1 MPVNRKPT
9 RLYTQQIT
17 LCVIANTTT
26 LCTPGSIITEMCY
39 LMPHLYKKIH
49 SIWMKNEYTRL
60 SMGGKNVIT
69 DLLKF
74 IPFYTSTRWYNQNVG
89 IQNVS
94 NYKIRVHR

>member
-1 MPVNRKPT
+1 
-9 RLYTQQIT
+9 
-17 LCVIANTTT
+17 
-26 LCTPGSIITEMCY
+26 
-39 LMPHLYKKIH
+39 
-49 SIWMKNEYTRL
+49 MKNEYTSL